1 MDIKGKFINFL
12 EDSRSKILSPP
23 VEQLDAGGGD
33 GIILPTQEFIQNIYL
48 PTYLPALILNFRGL
62 KFFSDLKMVV
72 EGPPRVP

>member
-48 PTYLPALILNFRGL
+48 PTYLLLFLILGALNFL
-62 KFFSDLKMVV
+62 VTLKMVV